1 MVDFIEHYMGCSRQ
15 AASMAVKMWRHNLM
29 HTSEPRMLQDPE
41 QGKSLSW
48 LLHWGEE
55 LPKADHFTV
64 TGKTAMQIN
73 MALFHLI
80 EDLKTGQRKYLKDLA
95 GSIELLEKF
104 HQAHREITETK
115 LKVY

>member
-1 MVDFIEHYMGCSRQ
+1 
-15 AASMAVKMWRHNLM
+15 M
-29 HTSEPRMLQDPE
+29 HTSEPRMLYDPE
-41 QGKSLSW
+41 QGTSLSW

-55 LPKADHFTV
+55 LPKAEQFTL

-80 EDLKTGQRKYLKDLA
+80 EELKRGQRKYLKDLA
-95 GSIELLEKF
+95 GSTELRVKF